1 MKSRRTCREAALQAL
16 YLCDALG
23 DFSPETADLFSSHFL
38 ASGLQEDGEPSDACE
53 VDPFFKEIVDGVLE
67 NAEAIDAAIG
77 LASTNWSV
85 VRMAIVDRN
94 IIRIAV
100 YELLYR
106 TDVPPKVAINEAI
119 EIAKEFA
126 SPEGHTFINGVLD
139 KVASQRGLKGARVA
153 TTEQSS

>member
-23 DFSPETADLFSSHFL
+23 DLSPETAAIFSSHFL
-38 ASGLQEDGEPSDACE
+38 AHGLQEDGEPSTAQDIDGFYQE
-53 VDPFFKEIVDGVLE
+53 LVRGVLE
-67 NAEAIDAAIG
+67 NREAIDTAIG

-85 VRMAIVDRN
+85 SRMALVDRN
-94 IIRIAV
+94 IIRVAV

-119 EIAKEFA
+119 EIAKEFGA
-126 SPEGHTFINGVLD
+126 PEGHTFINGVLD
-139 KVASQRGLKGARVA
+139 KVASQRGLKGERAPV
-153 TTEQSS
+153 SGPLS

>member
-23 DFSPETADLFSSHFL
+23 DFSLETAALFTSHFL
-38 ASGLQEDGEPSDACE
+38 AQGLQEDGELSRPQDVDAFYHE
-53 VDPFFKEIVDGVLE
+53 LVSGVMKNMEEIDT
-67 NAEAIDAAIG
+67 AIG

-85 VRMAIVDRN
+85 LRMALVDRN

-100 YELLYR
+100 YELIYR
-106 TDVPPKVAINEAI
+106 TDIPPKVAINEAI

-139 KVASQRGLKGARVA
+139 KVARQRGLKGESVSA
-153 TTEQSS
+153 TEQIS